1 MHVNVKK
8 YKRIAELVVAALLLT
23 GLVLAAAVTFV
34 LPNYLA
40 VLRDEWIAE
49 LDTVNVD
56 DGVDAAEAATILQI
70 YTGEFITGCGGA
82 APPSLINGE
91 WVSRIHIGY
100 GGQLSN
106 QLARVNATTGRV
118 SSTEGPTF
126 PRLLL
131 LKTSI
136 SWGMAWRRMNWIE
149 ELPYDLGLKSYTTTT
164 KAGNRLRGLAISG
177 HDRPFTKAVV
187 S

>member
-1 MHVNVKK
+1 VKK
-8 YKRIAELVVAALLLT
+8 YKRIAEFVVAASLLT
-23 GLVLAAAVTFV
+23 GVVLAAAVTFV

-49 LDTVNVD
+49 LDRVNVD
-56 DGVDAAEAATILQI
+56 DGVDAAEATTILRI

-100 GGQLSN
+100 AGKLSD
-106 QLARVNATTGRV
+106 QVAKVNAKTGSV

-126 PRLLL
+126 PRLIL

-136 SWGMAWRRMNWIE
+136 SWGMAWRRMTWIE
-149 ELPYDLGLKSYTTTT
+149 ELPYDLGLKSYTTGT
-164 KAGNRLRGLAISG
+164 
-177 HDRPFTKAVV
+177 
-187 S
+187 